1 MGGALIEGV
10 LAGDEVAPSELL
22 VVEVDPTRA
31 QYWRQKGLTV
41 ADNPLAAL
49 EAPLVVLAV
58 KPYVWPQVAATLK
71 GRLADEQVV
80 ISIIAGQS
88 TDSLQRALAHRQIA
102 RVMPNLPAQVGKGM
116 SVWTG
121 EELSLEDRA
130 AVEKL
135 LESVG
140 RALYVNSD
148 HLVEV
153 ATAIS
158 GSGPAYQYLFMEA
171 LIEAGV
177 RLGLTWDEARSL
189 TLYMCQGAVDL
200 AIESGSPLSLL
211 RQQVTTP
218 RGTTAAALYALEE
231 GGLRATLSR
240 AAQACYQRS
249 RELGADH

>member
-140 RALYVNSD
+140 RALYVTSD

-177 RLGLTWDEARSL
+177 
-189 TLYMCQGAVDL
+189 V
-200 AIESGSPLSLL
+200 
-211 RQQVTTP
+211 
-218 RGTTAAALYALEE
+218 
-231 GGLRATLSR
+231 
-240 AAQACYQRS
+240 
-249 RELGADH
+249 